1 MSRKL
6 LLGLV
11 TALAALAIVPGASS
25 SDRLSGVVVK
35 VDRGASTVAVARGN
49 GRVVLVRTSFAST
62 AVLGQVVTVHHARL
76 SVLGRADTTRL
87 RGVVVQTSTDAI
99 AISAGG
105 VRLDIDRDG
114 VTRRLPL
121 GARVDLVVAID
132 DHLAID
138 RVREI
143 EVEDEDEVEI
153 EDEDEDQNG
162 VVEHDD
168 DRGDD
173 HDDGGNHGGNRGRG
187 GGGHGEG
194 HD

>member
-11 TALAALAIVPGASS
+11 AALAALVIVPGASS
-25 SDRLSGVVVK
+25 SGRLSGVVVK

-62 AVLGQVVTVHHARL
+62 AALGQVVIVHHARL
-76 SVLGRADTTRL
+76 SVLGSADTTRL
-87 RGVVVQTSTDAI
+87 RGVVVQTSTGMI
-99 AISAGG
+99 AISANG
-105 VRLDIDRDG
+105 VRLDVDRDG

-121 GARVDLVVAID
+121 GARLDLVVAID

-153 EDEDEDQNG
+153 EIEDEDPQG

-173 HDDGGNHGGNRGRG
+173 HDGDGDHGGNRGP
-187 GGGHGEG
+187 GGGHGGG
-194 HD
+194 HG